1 MGKAY
6 FVAVKNDSERQ
17 FLETCVDREIVSNFS
32 PLGDI
37 SLDNR
42 LNHGTRVS
50 EISYYANAIAS
61 KMYGRNEWCEFRGK
75 MKAIALKY
83 DPDLIDF
90 GKYESLIKMKLDDYP
105 IE

>member
-32 PLGDI
+32 TLGYI
-37 SLDNR
+37 SLLNR
-42 LNHGTRVS
+42 PNHGTRVS

-61 KMYGRNEWCEFRGK
+61 NMYGRNEWCEFRDK
-75 MKAIALKY
+75 IKDLALKY
-83 DPDLIDF
+83 KPHLEDF
-90 GKYESLIKMKLDDYP
+90 YEYSSSKMNDYP
-105 IE
+105 Y

>member
-1 MGKAY
+1 
-6 FVAVKNDSERQ
+6 D
-17 FLETCVDREIVSNFS
+17 
-32 PLGDI
+32 
-37 SLDNR
+37 
-42 LNHGTRVS
+42 
-50 EISYYANAIAS
+50 
-61 KMYGRNEWCEFRGK
+61 K